1 MASKKGSMM
10 TSAKFTNP
18 GLALKTKTGS
28 GSQPKKI
35 NKKQK

>member
-1 MASKKGSMM
+1 MAGKKGSMM

-18 GLALKTKTGS
+18 GLALKTKTGT
-28 GSQPKKI
+28 GKAQPKI